1 MTDDNVNDRF
11 DRVSGAPEKKN
22 SLPLMAFTALA
33 FGIAGFAGYTYLGK
47 DGNTDRTSLIPAPEE
62 TPEERRMPGAGLF
75 GDLDIPESVEPE
87 PQQVVDPEVEALR
100 QQINDLRALIA
111 QQAANAVNAP
121 KEAKAETETEETGDQ
136 ATVVVADDASDEL
149 KAMLSSQND
158 VLGKLA
164 ETLASG
170 AESQERQ
177 LRQLGLRLQS
187 LETSRPQLTQASI
200 GGNVDL
206 AAQQD
211 AEEEAARRA
220 EAQARREAEL
230 ERLASPAVAVSGGGS
245 ASGGTG
251 AGGTTSSGDKF
262 LDRSA
267 NTIVQTAYAST
278 LDTPNTLI
286 PQGTFIPA
294 VLETA
299 INSDLPGLLK
309 ARIRNDVWSADGSTV
324 LIKRGSTLIGEYSSD
339 VALGQRR
346 ILVAWNRVITTD
358 FKTIMIGSRGVDGLG
373 QAGQGGQVDNH
384 FAFKF
389 EAAFFISI
397 FSAVGGIGDLF
408 SNAVASD
415 AASDGGDALQ
425 GAGESVLDQYLSI
438 PPTIYVDQGE
448 IVNVFVS
455 RDLRL

>member
-75 GDLDIPESVEPE
+75 GDLDIPELVEPE

-251 AGGTTSSGDKF
+251 AGVSMS
-262 LDRSA
+262 
-267 NTIVQTAYAST
+267 VQ
-278 LDTPNTLI
+278 N
-286 PQGTFIPA
+286 
-294 VLETA
+294 
-299 INSDLPGLLK
+299 
-309 ARIRNDVWSADGSTV
+309 
-324 LIKRGSTLIGEYSSD
+324 
-339 VALGQRR
+339 
-346 ILVAWNRVITTD
+346 
-358 FKTIMIGSRGVDGLG
+358 
-373 QAGQGGQVDNH
+373 
-384 FAFKF
+384 
-389 EAAFFISI
+389 
-397 FSAVGGIGDLF
+397 
-408 SNAVASD
+408 
-415 AASDGGDALQ
+415 
-425 GAGESVLDQYLSI
+425 
-438 PPTIYVDQGE
+438 
-448 IVNVFVS
+448 
-455 RDLRL
+455 